1 MLCLLEQVTI
11 NNSRLCNALGYTFVN
26 ESVLKQALTHR
37 SASRENN
44 ERLEF
49 LGDSILSFVISTEL
63 YRRFANIDEGTL
75 SRLRASLVKG
85 DTLASLA
92 RGLDLGDYLS
102 LGPGELKSGGFR
114 RGSIL
119 ADALEAII
127 GAIFLDSDIDT
138 VKRVILSMY
147 AERLQNADPS
157 RALKDPKTRLQE
169 FLQSRSL
176 DLPEYEVT
184 NVQGKAHEQRF
195 TVQCLVPTLDKAV
208 VAEGSSRR
216 KAEQAVAS
224 EALKRLGC
232 E

>member
-1 MLCLLEQVTI
+1 MVTELNKLCKV
-11 NNSRLCNALGYTFVN
+11 LGYTFVD
-26 ESVLKQALTHR
+26 EGLLQQALTHR

-63 YRRFANIDEGTL
+63 YRRFADIDEGTL

-92 RGLDLGDYLS
+92 RGLNLGDYLS

-147 AERLQNADPS
+147 AERLQNTDPS

-169 FLQSRSL
+169 FLQSRNL